1 MGCYHGL
8 LGLGCILVLVKP
20 WQTLERGEDKWII
33 KSQIRTNK

>member
-33 KSQIRTNK
+33 KSQIITNK